1 MCLPCDGRNR
11 SVEAIRLA
19 FGGQPL
25 AVVVVAEVLKCTF
38 AAPKQEHSEHR
49 VKIPTGGVIRV
60 SPDPVGAAPPELTIV
75 TRVYADGAIA
85 VCVNDVSHCWIS
97 NVIRR
102 KLLVVEVPFNL
113 PRPEVHAIVTLETN
127 VFGQ

>member
-1 MCLPCDGRNR
+1 MYEKGISHIPSVATTRTVTLLCAGTSICSSFDGRNR

-60 SPDPVGAAPPELTIV
+60 SPDPVGAAPPEL
-75 TRVYADGAIA
+75 
-85 VCVNDVSHCWIS
+85 
-97 NVIRR
+97 
-102 KLLVVEVPFNL
+102 P
-113 PRPEVHAIVTLETN
+113 
-127 VFGQ
+127 